1 MISTNRMAARS
12 ITQGDI
18 AMKFTRRQTLAAALG
33 SLGAGVLPRAQAQT
47 QPFPSQVIKF
57 VIPTPAGGGH
67 DTMMRIIGQKL
78 TDAWGQPCIVESRS
92 GASGAIAAATVSQA
106 PADGYTVLIG
116 YSALL
121 SNTVLMPKP
130 GYRLEDLQ
138 PVGMLALTPIAFGV
152 RESLPASTLK
162 QYVALAKTRPGKLSY
177 GSYGPGSGGH
187 FVGELFNMAA
197 GIDTVHVPYKGEPP
211 ALQDLI
217 GGQIDAAVVSVGG
230 VNRYPGKIKPLAVAS
245 ATRFPSYP
253 DVPTFAE
260 LGYPEVDMLGW
271 AAAFVP
277 AKTPKAIVDKLNT
290 EMGRILVMPD
300 VRAKLLELG
309 YEPAPWSPDKTRR
322 FMKDQLALTQK
333 LIDAGRV
340 KL

>member
-1 MISTNRMAARS
+1 
-12 ITQGDI
+12 
-18 AMKFTRRQTLAAALG
+18 MKFTRRQTLAAALG

-138 PVGMLALTPIAFGV
+138 PVGMLALTPIAFGA
-152 RESLPASTLK
+152 RESLGASTLK

-217 GGQIDAAVVSVGG
+217 GGQIDAAVVSLGG

-309 YEPAPWSPDKTRR
+309 FEPAPWSPDKTRR

>member
-1 MISTNRMAARS
+1 
-12 ITQGDI
+12 
-18 AMKFTRRQTLAAALG
+18 MKFTRRQTLAAALG

-67 DTMMRIIGQKL
+67 DTMMKIIGQKL

-217 GGQIDAAVVSVGG
+217 GGQIDAAVASVGG
-230 VNRYPGKIKPLAVAS
+230 LSRYPGKIKPLAVAS

-260 LGYPEVDMLGW
+260 LGYPEVDMPGW
-271 AAAFVP
+271 GAAFVP

-309 YEPAPWSPDKTRR
+309 FEPAPWSPDKTRR

>member
-1 MISTNRMAARS
+1 
-12 ITQGDI
+12 
-18 AMKFTRRQTLAAALG
+18 MKFTRRQTLAAALG

-57 VIPTPAGGGH
+57 VIPTPAGGDH

-217 GGQIDAAVVSVGG
+217 GGQIDAAVATVGG
-230 VNRYPGKIKPLAVAS
+230 LSRYPGKIKPLAVAS

-309 YEPAPWSPDKTRR
+309 FEPAPWSPDKTRR

>member
-1 MISTNRMAARS
+1 
-12 ITQGDI
+12 
-18 AMKFTRRQTLAAALG
+18 MKFTRRQTLAAALG

-230 VNRYPGKIKPLAVAS
+230 VSRYPGKIKPLAVAS

-260 LGYPEVDMLGW
+260 LGYPEVDMPGW

>member
-1 MISTNRMAARS
+1 
-12 ITQGDI
+12 
-18 AMKFTRRQTLAAALG
+18 MKFTRRQTLAAALG

-57 VIPTPAGGGH
+57 VIPTPAGGVD

-138 PVGMLALTPIAFGV
+138 PVGMLALTPIAFGA
-152 RESLPASTLK
+152 RESLGASTLK

-197 GIDTVHVPYKGEPP
+197 GIDTVHVPYKGQPP

-217 GGQIDAAVVSVGG
+217 GGQIDAAVASVGG
-230 VNRYPGKIKPLAVAS
+230 LSRYPGKIKPLAVAS

-260 LGYPEVDMLGW
+260 LGYPEVDMPGW
-271 AAAFVP
+271 GAAFVP

-309 YEPAPWSPDKTRR
+309 FEPAPWSPDKTRR

>member
-1 MISTNRMAARS
+1 
-12 ITQGDI
+12 
-18 AMKFTRRQTLAAALG
+18 MKFTRRQTLAAALG

-57 VIPTPAGGGH
+57 VIPTPAGGDH

-138 PVGMLALTPIAFGV
+138 PVGMLALTPIAFGA
-152 RESLPASTLK
+152 RESLGASTLK

-217 GGQIDAAVVSVGG
+217 GGQIDAAVATVGG

-271 AAAFVP
+271 GAAFVP

-309 YEPAPWSPDKTRR
+309 FEPAPWSPDKTRR

>member
-1 MISTNRMAARS
+1 
-12 ITQGDI
+12 
-18 AMKFTRRQTLAAALG
+18 MKFTRRQTLAAALG

-57 VIPTPAGGGH
+57 VIPTPAGGDH

-78 TDAWGQPCIVESRS
+78 TDAWGQPCIFESRS
-92 GASGAIAAATVSQA
+92 GALGAIAAATVSQA

-138 PVGMLALTPIAFGV
+138 PVGMLALTPIAFGA
-152 RESLPASTLK
+152 RESLGASTLK

-309 YEPAPWSPDKTRR
+309 FEPAPWSPDKTRR

>member
-1 MISTNRMAARS
+1 
-12 ITQGDI
+12 
-18 AMKFTRRQTLAAALG
+18 MKFTRRQTLAAALG

-106 PADGYTVLIG
+106 PADGYTVLIS

-121 SNTVLMPKP
+121 SITVLMPKP

-260 LGYPEVDMLGW
+260 LGYPEVDMPGW

-309 YEPAPWSPDKTRR
+309 FEPAPWSPDKTRR

>member
-1 MISTNRMAARS
+1 
-12 ITQGDI
+12 
-18 AMKFTRRQTLAAALG
+18 MKFTRRQTLAAALG

-57 VIPTPAGGGH
+57 VIPTPAGGDH

-138 PVGMLALTPIAFGV
+138 PVGMLALTPIAFGA
-152 RESLPASTLK
+152 RESLGASTLK

-197 GIDTVHVPYKGEPP
+197 GIDTVHVPYRGEPL
-211 ALQDLI
+211 ALQELI
-217 GGQIDAAVVSVGG
+217 GGQIDAAVATVGG
-230 VNRYPGKIKPLAVAS
+230 LSRYPGKIKPLAVAS

-260 LGYPEVDMLGW
+260 LGYPEVDMPGW
-271 AAAFVP
+271 GAAFVP

-309 YEPAPWSPDKTRR
+309 FEPAPWSPDKTRR

>member
-1 MISTNRMAARS
+1 
-12 ITQGDI
+12 
-18 AMKFTRRQTLAAALG
+18 MKFTRRQTLAAALG

-67 DTMMRIIGQKL
+67 DTMMKIIGQKL

-217 GGQIDAAVVSVGG
+217 GGQIDAAVASVGG
-230 VNRYPGKIKPLAVAS
+230 LSRYPGKIKPLAVAS

-260 LGYPEVDMLGW
+260 LGYPEVDMPGW
-271 AAAFVP
+271 GAAFVP

>member
-1 MISTNRMAARS
+1 
-12 ITQGDI
+12 
-18 AMKFTRRQTLAAALG
+18 MKFTRRQTLAAALG

-57 VIPTPAGGGH
+57 VIPGPAGGAH

-138 PVGMLALTPIAFGV
+138 PVGMLALTPIALGV

-245 ATRFPSYP
+245 ATRFPSHP

-260 LGYPEVDMLGW
+260 LGYPEVDMPGW
-271 AAAFVP
+271 GAAFVP

-309 YEPAPWSPDKTRR
+309 FEPAPWSPDKTRR

>member
-1 MISTNRMAARS
+1 
-12 ITQGDI
+12 
-18 AMKFTRRQTLAAALG
+18 MKFTRRQTLAAALG

-217 GGQIDAAVVSVGG
+217 GGQIDAAVASVGG
-230 VNRYPGKIKPLAVAS
+230 LSRYPGKIKPLAVAS

-260 LGYPEVDMLGW
+260 LGYPEVDMPGW
-271 AAAFVP
+271 GAAFVP

-309 YEPAPWSPDKTRR
+309 FEPAPWSPDKTRR

>member
-1 MISTNRMAARS
+1 
-12 ITQGDI
+12 
-18 AMKFTRRQTLAAALG
+18 MKFTRRQTLAAALG

-57 VIPTPAGGGH
+57 VIPTPAGGDH

-138 PVGMLALTPIAFGV
+138 PVGMLALTPIAFGA
-152 RESLPASTLK
+152 RESLGASTLK

-230 VNRYPGKIKPLAVAS
+230 VSRYPGKIKPLAVAS

-309 YEPAPWSPDKTRR
+309 FEPAPWSPDKTRR

>member
-1 MISTNRMAARS
+1 
-12 ITQGDI
+12 
-18 AMKFTRRQTLAAALG
+18 MKFTRRQTLAAALG

-57 VIPTPAGGGH
+57 VIPTPAGGDH

-106 PADGYTVLIG
+106 PADGYTVLLG

-197 GIDTVHVPYKGEPP
+197 GIDTVHVPYKGQPP

-217 GGQIDAAVVSVGG
+217 GGRIDAAVASLGN

-260 LGYPEVDMLGW
+260 LGYPEVDFPGW
-271 AAAFVP
+271 GALFVP

-309 YEPAPWSPDKTRR
+309 FEPAPWSPDKTRR

>member
-1 MISTNRMAARS
+1 
-12 ITQGDI
+12 
-18 AMKFTRRQTLAAALG
+18 MKFTRRQTLAAALG

-57 VIPTPAGGGH
+57 VIPTPAGGNH

-106 PADGYTVLIG
+106 PADGYTVLLG

-177 GSYGPGSGGH
+177 GSYGPGTGGH

-217 GGQIDAAVVSVGG
+217 GGQIDAAMATVGDLS
-230 VNRYPGKIKPLAVAS
+230 RYPGKIKPLAVAS

-260 LGYPEVDMLGW
+260 LGYPEVDMPGW

-300 VRAKLLELG
+300 VRAKLLEIG
-309 YEPAPWSPDKTRR
+309 FEPAPWSPDKTRR

>member
-1 MISTNRMAARS
+1 
-12 ITQGDI
+12 
-18 AMKFTRRQTLAAALG
+18 MKFTRRQTLAAALG

-67 DTMMRIIGQKL
+67 DTMMKIIGQKL

-197 GIDTVHVPYKGEPP
+197 GIDTVHVPYKGQPP

-217 GGQIDAAVVSVGG
+217 GGQIDAAVASVGG
-230 VNRYPGKIKPLAVAS
+230 LSRYPGKIKPLAVAS

>member
-1 MISTNRMAARS
+1 
-12 ITQGDI
+12 
-18 AMKFTRRQTLAAALG
+18 MKFTRRQTLAAALG

-57 VIPTPAGGGH
+57 VIPTPAGGDH

-230 VNRYPGKIKPLAVAS
+230 LSRYPGKIKPLAVAS

-309 YEPAPWSPDKTRR
+309 FEPAPWSPDKTRR

>member
-1 MISTNRMAARS
+1 
-12 ITQGDI
+12 
-18 AMKFTRRQTLAAALG
+18 MKFTRRQTLAAALG

-67 DTMMRIIGQKL
+67 DTMMKIIGQKL

-138 PVGMLALTPIAFGV
+138 PVGMLALTPIAFGA
-152 RESLPASTLK
+152 RESLGASTLK

-197 GIDTVHVPYKGEPP
+197 GIDTVHVPYKGQPP

-217 GGQIDAAVVSVGG
+217 GGQIDAAVASVGG
-230 VNRYPGKIKPLAVAS
+230 LSRYPGKIKPLAVAS

-260 LGYPEVDMLGW
+260 LGYPEVDFPGW
-271 AAAFVP
+271 GALFVP

>member
-1 MISTNRMAARS
+1 
-12 ITQGDI
+12 
-18 AMKFTRRQTLAAALG
+18 MKFTRRQTLAAALG

-138 PVGMLALTPIAFGV
+138 PVGMLALTPIAFGA
-152 RESLPASTLK
+152 RESLGASTLK

-197 GIDTVHVPYKGEPP
+197 GIDTVHVPYKGQPP

-217 GGQIDAAVVSVGG
+217 GGQIDAAVASVGG
-230 VNRYPGKIKPLAVAS
+230 LSRYPGKIKPLAVAS

-260 LGYPEVDMLGW
+260 LGYPEVDMPGW
-271 AAAFVP
+271 GAAFVP

-309 YEPAPWSPDKTRR
+309 FEPAPWRPDKTRR

>member
-1 MISTNRMAARS
+1 
-12 ITQGDI
+12 
-18 AMKFTRRQTLAAALG
+18 MKFTRRQTLAAALG

-57 VIPTPAGGGH
+57 VIPTPAGGDH

-187 FVGELFNMAA
+187 FVGELLNMAA
-197 GIDTVHVPYKGEPP
+197 GIDTVHVPYKGQPP

-217 GGQIDAAVVSVGG
+217 AERIDAAVASVGG
-230 VNRYPGKIKPLAVAS
+230 LSRYPGKIKPLAVAS

-260 LGYPEVDMLGW
+260 LGYPEVDMPGW
-271 AAAFVP
+271 GAAFVP

>member
-1 MISTNRMAARS
+1 
-12 ITQGDI
+12 
-18 AMKFTRRQTLAAALG
+18 MKFTRRQTLAAALG

-57 VIPTPAGGGH
+57 VIPTPAGGDH

-197 GIDTVHVPYKGEPP
+197 GIDTVHVPYKGQPP

-217 GGQIDAAVVSVGG
+217 GGRIDAAVASLGN

-260 LGYPEVDMLGW
+260 LGVSSGTLSFWNALFAPAATPPEVAARLSAAVARALQAPAVQEPLRASGTEPLGS
-271 AAAFVP
+271 
-277 AKTPKAIVDKLNT
+277 TPQ
-290 EMGRILVMPD
+290 
-300 VRAKLLELG
+300 
-309 YEPAPWSPDKTRR
+309 
-322 FMKDQLALTQK
+322 QLAEAVEAASTAWATFVRDYGIAQE
-333 LIDAGRV
+333 
-340 KL
+340 

>member
-1 MISTNRMAARS
+1 
-12 ITQGDI
+12 
-18 AMKFTRRQTLAAALG
+18 MKFTRRQTLAAALG

-57 VIPTPAGGGH
+57 VIPTPAGGDH

-138 PVGMLALTPIAFGV
+138 PVGMLALTPIAFGA
-152 RESLPASTLK
+152 RESLGASTLK

-217 GGQIDAAVVSVGG
+217 GGQIDAAVATVGG

-260 LGYPEVDMLGW
+260 LGYPEVDMPGW
-271 AAAFVP
+271 GAAFVP

-309 YEPAPWSPDKTRR
+309 FEPAPWSPDKTRR

>member
-1 MISTNRMAARS
+1 
-12 ITQGDI
+12 
-18 AMKFTRRQTLAAALG
+18 MKFTRRQTLAAALG

-57 VIPTPAGGGH
+57 VIPTPAGGDH

-78 TDAWGQPCIVESRS
+78 TDAWGQPCIVESRA

-162 QYVALAKTRPGKLSY
+162 QYVALAKTRPG
-177 GSYGPGSGGH
+177 
-187 FVGELFNMAA
+187 
-197 GIDTVHVPYKGEPP
+197 
-211 ALQDLI
+211 
-217 GGQIDAAVVSVGG
+217 
-230 VNRYPGKIKPLAVAS
+230 
-245 ATRFPSYP
+245 
-253 DVPTFAE
+253 
-260 LGYPEVDMLGW
+260 
-271 AAAFVP
+271 
-277 AKTPKAIVDKLNT
+277 
-290 EMGRILVMPD
+290 
-300 VRAKLLELG
+300 
-309 YEPAPWSPDKTRR
+309 
-322 FMKDQLALTQK
+322 
-333 LIDAGRV
+333 
-340 KL
+340 

>member
-1 MISTNRMAARS
+1 
-12 ITQGDI
+12 
-18 AMKFTRRQTLAAALG
+18 MKFTRRQTLAAALG

-57 VIPTPAGGGH
+57 VIPTPAGGDH

-138 PVGMLALTPIAFGV
+138 PVGMLALTPIAFGA
-152 RESLPASTLK
+152 RESLGASTLK

-217 GGQIDAAVVSVGG
+217 GGQIDAAVASVGG
-230 VNRYPGKIKPLAVAS
+230 LSRYPGKIKPLAVAS

-260 LGYPEVDMLGW
+260 LGYPEVDMPGW
-271 AAAFVP
+271 GAAFVP

-309 YEPAPWSPDKTRR
+309 FEPAPWSPDKTRR

>member
-1 MISTNRMAARS
+1 MN
-12 ITQGDI
+12 
-18 AMKFTRRQTLAAALG
+18 FTRRQTLAAALG
-33 SLGAGVLPRAQAQT
+33 SLGAGVLPLAQAQSQS
-47 QPFPSQVIKF
+47 QPYPSSVIRF

-67 DTMMRIIGQKL
+67 DTMMRLIGQKL
-78 TDAWGQPCIVESRS
+78 NEAWGQPCIVESKP
-92 GASGAIAAATVSQA
+92 GASGAISAASVSQA
-106 PADGYTVLIG
+106 PADGHTVLVG

-138 PVGMLALTPIAFGV
+138 PVGMLALTPIAIGI
-152 RESLPASTLK
+152 RESLPVSTLK
-162 QYVALAKTRPGKLSY
+162 QYVALAKTRPGKISY
-177 GSYGPGSGGH
+177 GSYGQGSGGH

-197 GIDTVHVPYKGEPP
+197 GIDTVHVPYKGEAP
-211 ALQDLI
+211 ALQDLL

-230 VNRYPGKIKPLAVAS
+230 VNRYPGKIKPLAVAG
-245 ATRFPSYP
+245 AARFPAYP

-260 LGYPEVDMLGW
+260 LGYPQVDMPGW

-277 AKTPKAIVDKLNT
+277 AKTPKAIVDKLT
-290 EMGRILVMPD
+290 AEMGRILVMPD

-309 YEPAPWSPDKTRR
+309 FEPAPWGVDRTQR

-333 LIDAGRV
+333 LVDAGRV

>member
-1 MISTNRMAARS
+1 
-12 ITQGDI
+12 
-18 AMKFTRRQTLAAALG
+18 MKFTRRQTLAAALG

-57 VIPTPAGGGH
+57 VIPTPAGGDH

-106 PADGYTVLIG
+106 PEDGYTVLIG

-217 GGQIDAAVVSVGG
+217 GGQIDAAVVSVG
-230 VNRYPGKIKPLAVAS
+230 KIKPLAVAS

-260 LGYPEVDMLGW
+260 LGYPEVDMPGW
-271 AAAFVP
+271 GAAFVP

-309 YEPAPWSPDKTRR
+309 FEPAPWSPDKTRR

>member
-1 MISTNRMAARS
+1 
-12 ITQGDI
+12 
-18 AMKFTRRQTLAAALG
+18 MKFTRRQTLAAALG

-57 VIPTPAGGGH
+57 VIPTPAGGDH

-138 PVGMLALTPIAFGV
+138 PVGMLALTPIAFGA
-152 RESLPASTLK
+152 RESLGASTLK

-217 GGQIDAAVVSVGG
+217 GGQIDAAVATVGG

-309 YEPAPWSPDKTRR
+309 FEPAPWSPDKTRR

>member
-1 MISTNRMAARS
+1 
-12 ITQGDI
+12 
-18 AMKFTRRQTLAAALG
+18 MKFTRRQTLAAALG

-230 VNRYPGKIKPLAVAS
+230 VSRYPGKIKPLAVAS

>member
-1 MISTNRMAARS
+1 
-12 ITQGDI
+12 
-18 AMKFTRRQTLAAALG
+18 MKFTRRQTLAAALG

-57 VIPTPAGGGH
+57 VIPTPAGGDH

-197 GIDTVHVPYKGEPP
+197 GIDTVHVPYKGQPP

-217 GGQIDAAVVSVGG
+217 GGRIDAAVASVGG
-230 VNRYPGKIKPLAVAS
+230 LSRYPGKIKPLAVAS

-309 YEPAPWSPDKTRR
+309 FEPAPWSPDKTRR

>member
-1 MISTNRMAARS
+1 
-12 ITQGDI
+12 
-18 AMKFTRRQTLAAALG
+18 MKFTRRQTLAAALG

-57 VIPTPAGGGH
+57 VIPGPAGGPH
-67 DTMMRIIGQKL
+67 DTMMRAIGQKL

-217 GGQIDAAVVSVGG
+217 GGQIDAAVVGLGG

-309 YEPAPWSPDKTRR
+309 FEPAPWSPDKTRR

>member
-1 MISTNRMAARS
+1 
-12 ITQGDI
+12 
-18 AMKFTRRQTLAAALG
+18 MKFTRRQTLAAALG

-138 PVGMLALTPIAFGV
+138 PVGMLALTPIAFGA
-152 RESLPASTLK
+152 RESLGASTLK

-217 GGQIDAAVVSVGG
+217 GGQIDAAVASVGG
-230 VNRYPGKIKPLAVAS
+230 LSRYPGKIKPLAVAS

-260 LGYPEVDMLGW
+260 LGYPEVDMPGW
-271 AAAFVP
+271 GAAFVP

>member
-1 MISTNRMAARS
+1 
-12 ITQGDI
+12 
-18 AMKFTRRQTLAAALG
+18 MKFTRRQTLAAALG

-67 DTMMRIIGQKL
+67 DTMMRLIGQKL

>member
-1 MISTNRMAARS
+1 
-12 ITQGDI
+12 
-18 AMKFTRRQTLAAALG
+18 MKFTRRQTLAAALG

-57 VIPTPAGGGH
+57 VIPTPAGGAH
-67 DTMMRIIGQKL
+67 DTMMRTIGQKL

-217 GGQIDAAVVSVGG
+217 GGQIDAAVASVGG
-230 VNRYPGKIKPLAVAS
+230 LSRYPGKIKPLAVAS

>member
-1 MISTNRMAARS
+1 
-12 ITQGDI
+12 
-18 AMKFTRRQTLAAALG
+18 MKFTRRQTLAAALG

-57 VIPTPAGGGH
+57 VIPTPAGGDH

-138 PVGMLALTPIAFGV
+138 PVGMLALTPIAFGA
-152 RESLPASTLK
+152 RESLGASTLK

-197 GIDTVHVPYKGEPP
+197 GIDTVHVPYKGQPP

-217 GGQIDAAVVSVGG
+217 GGQIDAAVASVGG
-230 VNRYPGKIKPLAVAS
+230 LSRYPGKIKPLAVAS

-309 YEPAPWSPDKTRR
+309 FEPAPWSPDKTRR

>member
-1 MISTNRMAARS
+1 
-12 ITQGDI
+12 
-18 AMKFTRRQTLAAALG
+18 MKFTRRQTLAAALG

-138 PVGMLALTPIAFGV
+138 PVGMLALTPIAFGA
-152 RESLPASTLK
+152 RESLGASTLK

-197 GIDTVHVPYKGEPP
+197 GIDTVHVPYKGQPP

-230 VNRYPGKIKPLAVAS
+230 LSRYPGKIKPLAVAS
-245 ATRFPSYP
+245 AARVPSDP
-253 DVPTFAE
+253 DGPAFAE
-260 LGYPEVDMLGW
+260 LGYPEVDMPGW
-271 AAAFVP
+271 GAAFVP

-309 YEPAPWSPDKTRR
+309 FEPAPWSPDKTRR